1 MFTKVRPFQKQYYKY
16 AHAKNFNDLFA
27 TNRRYLED
35 VTPDGIFE
43 WSLESLTSAY
53 GAFSKERC
61 TTVKINPVIRIFRCP
76 TPNVTQ
82 IQYMFAALPTLE
94 YIEMDFDKVTSNF
107 GWYVAD
113 GCEKLKHWPDNMYS
127 SSYNIDQG
135 FKGTLMNT
143 ATFDNESQQY
153 VMQYNEFI
161 NSAVYGGCAFNG
173 GMYKGNYN
181 NCIIMNDLYT
191 FENLLSTTT
200 MFGNGW
206 PYLGTGFAKVSKNL
220 NFRSLTTV
228 ERTFNGNNMYRFD
241 SKEGLPNLVTGTGMF
256 TATSLETAIDAYVPM
271 SHFCPG
277 TDFGLPSLSAGSN
290 MFANCHLKRESIIR
304 ILSSLPIWNDGGSH
318 QLTLGCHIDSKLEA
332 ETEGTELYNII
343 ADVTAKPS
351 YDAEGNYIR
360 GKGWTLT
367 FQWNGALSG
376 AEPEIIELVDLPEG
390 YKQLAYLNDS
400 FNSTNRPS
408 ILRYIDTNYIPTSNT
423 GIYVKA
429 KQTSSTSNRYPAA
442 NGTTTNSF
450 SAPIWPKNTSEK
462 AKVLWNTAKQWDVV
476 GTGEYYEGYTNWLN
490 SGTSDIILPDGTTHS
505 LQLGELTSDLPNTPI
520 YIFAQND
527 NGKATNP
534 FLGRIYRVK
543 ISEGEE
549 IVRDFV
555 PALDP
560 ENKPCMYE
568 MFEGKTYYTGCDF
581 IIYDTHFDFIAPS
594 QIGLEPQVA
603 SYSLRRTVEPIYV
616 KVVDDTYGMYKRKN
630 GSRCNIEYANSILGG
645 DWEEMGYEICYS
657 IEEIEEKYNLHK
669 LTPEEA
675 AKLIPKS

>member
-16 AHAKNFNDLFA
+16 AHAKNYNDLFA

-43 WSLESLTSAY
+43 WSLESLTTANN
-53 GAFSKERC
+53 AFSKKRC
-61 TTVKINPVIRIFRCP
+61 TSVKINPTIRIFRCP

-82 IQYMFAALPTLE
+82 IQYMFCAMPTLE
-94 YIEMDFDKVTSNF
+94 YIEMNFDKVTSNF

-113 GCEKLKHWPDNMYS
+113 GCEKLKRWPDNMYS

-135 FKGTLMNT
+135 FKGTLLNT

-153 VMQYNEFI
+153 VMQYNDFI
-161 NSAVYGGCAFNG
+161 NSVKYGGCAFNEI
-173 GMYKGNYN
+173 MHKGNTN

-191 FENLLSTTT
+191 FENLVTTT
-200 MFGNGW
+200 RMFANGW
-206 PYLGTGFAKVSKNL
+206 PYRGTGFAKVSKNL
-220 NFRSLTTV
+220 NFKSLTTV
-228 ERTFNGNNMYRFD
+228 NKTFNGNNMYRFD
-241 SKEGLPNLVTGTGMF
+241 SKEGLPNLLTGTGMF
-256 TATSLETAIDAYVPM
+256 AATSLETAIDTYVPM

-277 TDFGLPSLSAGSN
+277 TDFGLPLLSSGSD
-290 MFANCHLKRESIIR
+290 MFANCHLKRESIVR
-304 ILSSLPIWNDGGSH
+304 ILSSLPIWNDGKSH
-318 QLTLGCHIDSKLEA
+318 TLTMGCHIDSKLEA
-332 ETEGTELYNII
+332 ETEGTELYNLI
-343 ADVTAKPS
+343 ADVTATPS
-351 YDAEGNYIR
+351 YDEEENHLEGR
-360 GKGWTLT
+360 GWTII
-367 FQWNGALSG
+367 FQWKGALSG
-376 AEPEIIELVDLPEG
+376 AEPETIELVDLPDG

-400 FNSTNRPS
+400 FNSTNRPN

-429 KQTSSTSNRYPAA
+429 KQTSSTSHRYPAA
-442 NGTTTNSF
+442 NGTTANSF

-490 SGTSDIILPDGTTHS
+490 SGTADIILPDGTTHS
-505 LQLGELTSDLPNTPI
+505 LQLGELTTDLPNTPI
-520 YIFAQND
+520 YIFAQNN
-527 NGKATNP
+527 NGKAANP

-549 IVRDFV
+549 IVRDYV

-568 MFEGKTYYTGCDF
+568 LFEGKAYYTGCDF

-603 SYSLRRTVEPIYV
+603 SYSLRRTVEPIYA

-630 GSRCNIEYANSILGG
+630 GSRCNIDFANSILGG

-657 IEEIEEKYNLHK
+657 IEEIEEKYDLHK

>member
-16 AHAKNFNDLFA
+16 AHAKDYGDLFA

-35 VTPDGIFE
+35 VTPDGVFE

-61 TTVKINPVIRIFRCP
+61 TSVEINPAIRIFRCP

-82 IQYMFAALPTLE
+82 IQYMFWAMPTLE
-94 YIEMDFDKVTSNF
+94 YIEMNFDKVTSNF

-113 GCEKLKHWPDNMYS
+113 GCVKLKRWPDNMYTS
-127 SSYNIDQG
+127 TYNIDQG
-135 FKGTLMNT
+135 FKGTLRGT
-143 ATFDNESQQY
+143 STFDNESQQY
-153 VMQYNEFI
+153 VMQYNDFI
-161 NSAVYGGCAFNG
+161 NSVKYGGCAFNG
-173 GMYKGNYN
+173 ADGNTIN
-181 NCIIMNDLYT
+181 NVIMNDLYT
-191 FENLLSTTT
+191 FENLLTTTT
-200 MFGNGW
+200 MFKGVN
-206 PYLGTGFAKVSKNL
+206 LAKVSKNL
-220 NFRSLTTV
+220 NLKSLTTV
-228 ERTFNGNNMYRFD
+228 NGIFEGNNIYRFD
-241 SKEGLPNLVTGTGMF
+241 SKEGLPNLATGSGMF
-256 TATSLETAIDAYVPM
+256 YARSLTSSIDSYAPM

-290 MFANCHLKRESIIR
+290 MFANCYLKRESIVK
-304 ILSSLPIWNDGGSH
+304 ILSSLPIWNDGKSH
-318 QLTLGCHIDSKLEA
+318 VLTMGCHIDSKLEA
-332 ETEGTELYNII
+332 ETEGTELYNLI

-351 YDAEGNYIR
+351 YDTEGNHIR

-367 FQWNGALSG
+367 FQWNGVLSG
-376 AEPEIIELVDLPEG
+376 NEPETIELVDLPDG

-400 FNSTNRPS
+400 FNSTIRPS
-408 ILRYIDTNYIPTSNT
+408 ILRCIDTNYIPTSNT

-442 NGTTTNSF
+442 NGTTDNSF

-505 LQLGELTSDLPNTPI
+505 LQLGELTSDLPNAPI

-527 NGKATNP
+527 NGKSVNP

-568 MFEGKTYYTGCDF
+568 LFEGKAYYTGCDF

-603 SYSLRRTVEPIYV
+603 SYSLRRTVEPIYA

-630 GSRCNIEYANSILGG
+630 GSRCNIEHVNLILGG